1 MKSKTKQILKP
12 GYKQTEIGEIP
23 EEWKVVRLGDE
34 QIAHVFQGK
43 TPRKELYTSKNTG
56 LKIIKFR
63 DIDEDGNIHWGNSTD
78 GFIKDDREAVDG
90 LKEARVSD
98 VYITASAHAPEHIGK
113 KIGFLKKLPSEFK
126 KTYFVGELICCKA
139 RGKATPS
146 WVYYWLS
153 SDSGYNLIQEQV
165 REKHLIISKAVN
177 IEVPLPPLPEQR
189 KIAEILS
196 TVAEATQKTNEII
209 QKTQELKKGL
219 MQQLL
224 TRGISHTKFK
234 QTEIGEIPEE
244 WEVVR
249 LGEITEIIGG
259 GTPSTGDSHYW
270 NGNIPFVIPTDITN
284 LRNNYLERSENYI
297 TEEGLKNSSA
307 KLLPVGTVLLTSRA
321 TIGFCAINKIPVATN
336 QGFASLICGERVLNS
351 YILYSMRF
359 ITNKLES
366 LASGSTFREVS
377 KTTLKSLKLPLP
389 PFLEQRK
396 IAEILSTVD
405 EKIEVERQR
414 KEKLEELKKGLMQV
428 LLTGKVRVT
437 WSLESVESCG
447 G

>member
-1 MKSKTKQILKP
+1 MKDKTKQILKL
-12 GYKQTEIGEIP
+12 GYKLTEIGEIP
-23 EEWKVVRLGDE
+23 EEWEVVRLGDKNE
-34 QIAHVFQGK
+34 RVAEIIMCQSPPSSTYNDRGVGLPFLQGK
-43 TPRKELYTSKNTG
+43 AEFGEIYPTLKIYTSRPT
-56 LKIIKFR
+56 KIAERR
-63 DIDEDGNIHWGNSTD
+63 DILISV
-78 GFIKDDREAVDG
+78 R
-90 LKEARVSD
+90 
-98 VYITASAHAPEHIGK
+98 AP
-113 KIGFLKKLPSEFK
+113 
-126 KTYFVGELICCKA
+126 VGEVNL
-139 RGKATPS
+139 TPS
-146 WVYYWLS
+146 KCCIGRGLSAIRPKPSKLDYKFAFYYSKQANHQLLAMATGS
-153 SDSGYNLIQEQV
+153 TFGAVKKEDLISF
-165 REKHLIISKAVN
+165 LI
-177 IEVPLPPLPEQR
+177 PLPPLPEQQ

-196 TVAEATQKTNEII
+196 TVDEAIQKSDEII
-209 QKTQELKKGL
+209 EKTRELKKGL

-244 WEVVR
+244 WKVVR

-259 GTPSTGDSHYW
+259 GTPSTRDSHYW

-284 LRNNYLERSENYI
+284 LRNNYLERTENYI

-405 EKIEVERQR
+405 EKIEVERRR

-437 WSLESVESCG
+437 GSLESVES
-447 G
+447 